1 MKEILQNGAKLFLRT
16 IIVNIMCFFV
26 VMSFSVLATA
36 AFTKNIGYK
45 AYGTLGDSSTTEEL
59 YTYYYDDGDDLK
71 KQEYEDKGYKITESS
86 VRSTLS
92 GKGETVF
99 LVVSQIFCVLILIS
113 FVYPGMWQLG
123 TKDSNLVKFKHKKE
137 DRLKG
142 FKIGAVAVIPA
153 YLLLIFLV
161 VAKAGAV
168 PDFPVVLYKFLNSSL
183 YSLIEVIL
191 GSAVK
196 VGELAVW
203 RLILLFVLPLI
214 VPAVSGIAYILGFKN
229 FSIGEKLVYKKK

>member
-142 FKIGAVAVIPA
+142 LKIGLAAVTPIYVILLLTLISPSFPTVLYKLLNAGLYSLTELITSSAKTVSELSVGRYLLLLVLPLLIPAISCAA
-153 YLLLIFLV
+153 YLLGF
-161 VAKAGAV
+161 
-168 PDFPVVLYKFLNSSL
+168 NN
-183 YSLIEVIL
+183 YSVSE
-191 GSAVK
+191 
-196 VGELAVW
+196 
-203 RLILLFVLPLI
+203 RLI
-214 VPAVSGIAYILGFKN
+214 
-229 FSIGEKLVYKKK
+229 YKKKNGGKN